1 MDKNELKTLER
12 ADDKAHKKKSRE
24 PLYEWGIQLERQLE
38 DKIRKH
44 YNEEFEKQLGQS
56 IDWYIIAIAYTLH
69 FNEKCKF
76 GPKRIKDVL
85 EDLIATVDMFSRGE
99 YSPQEY
105 KEILKNEGIILNN
118 ISEENK

>member
-1 MDKNELKTLER
+1 MDKNELKRLER